1 MLRNYLTITSRIIR
15 RHKMFS
21 FINIA
26 GLAAGIACCIL
37 ISIWVRE
44 ERSTDRFH
52 ESIDRIFPVRSQFGS
67 GQEVNSQSGTPPLL
81 GPALA
86 SEYPEVLGTARL
98 FNWQPE
104 ILMKRGDV
112 AFRQEVLFADPALF
126 DVFTFPIA
134 RGEKPRTPSP
144 PAEMVVSEK
153 LAARLFGREDP
164 VGRTVTLDNRMT
176 MTVRAVMRDAPS
188 SSSRK
193 FDAWAPLQAFAQ
205 FTGRLDFLDNWG
217 NNAFRTYVELSP
229 GVDPKSFEA
238 KIAGRIRQANP
249 DADVTLTLY
258 PFTGPDG
265 LCPPELKKESPGSYG
280 REVDPAFP
288 WAD

>member
-52 ESIDRIFPVRSQFGS
+52 ESIDRIFLVRSQFGS

-86 SEYPEVLGTARL
+86 SEYPEVLGAARL

-144 PAEMVVSEK
+144 PAEMVVKDFYLK
-153 LAARLFGREDP
+153 LLGNGRRVGLFSLVAVLVLLMACINFANLSSARSDRRALE
-164 VGRTVTLDNRMT
+164 VGI
-176 MTVRAVMRDAPS
+176 
-188 SSSRK
+188 RK
-193 FDAWAPLQAFAQ
+193 
-205 FTGRLDFLDNWG
+205 T
-217 NNAFRTYVELSP
+217 
-229 GVDPKSFEA
+229 
-238 KIAGRIRQANP
+238 AGAGI
-249 DADVTLTLY
+249 
-258 PFTGPDG
+258 
-265 LCPPELKKESPGSYG
+265 
-280 REVDPAFP
+280 
-288 WAD
+288 